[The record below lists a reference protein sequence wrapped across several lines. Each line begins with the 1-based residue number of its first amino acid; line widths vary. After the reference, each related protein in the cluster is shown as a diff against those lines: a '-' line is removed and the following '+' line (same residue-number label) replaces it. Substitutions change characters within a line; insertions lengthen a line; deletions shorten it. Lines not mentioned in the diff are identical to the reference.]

1 MGIILCPPRRL
12 RGQKGFGNE
21 NKEEIQK
28 KIDEYMEKL
37 DNRLDGNEKEQI
49 CCIIDALL
57 WVIGDES
64 GKPI

>member
-1 MGIILCPPRRL
+1 MKSER
-12 RGQKGFGNE
+12 
-21 NKEEIQK
+21 EIRN

-37 DNRLDGNEKEQI
+37 NQVKHDNTADSNKEEEI

-64 GKPI
+64 GKAI